1 MEAVINGDHG
11 NVFSVLGI
19 HKDKGSKEVFIR
31 AYQPHAVSIE
41 VLRYDDSPVG
51 FMTRLD
57 DRGFFQINLGAVEN
71 FPYRFRI
78 ENDMGHKYIKEDE
91 YRFPPVLGDI
101 DVYLLAEGNHLEMYK
116 KLGAH
121 PMEIN
126 GVKGVG
132 FAVWA
137 PNAKRVSVVGAFNN
151 WDGRA
156 HVMRK
161 HPTCGVWD
169 IFVPGIGEGEF
180 YKYEVKTPEDYILV
194 KSDPVGFYAEKRPNT
209 ASVVYD
215 INRYQWSDE
224 NWMKYREQANSF
236 DRPMSIYEVHLGSW
250 RRKENNEFMTYRELA
265 DTLVPYVTNMGFTHV
280 EFLPLCEHPLD
291 CSWGYQVV
299 GMFAPTSRFGT
310 PDDLR
315 YLIDKFHEAGIGV
328 IMDFVPVHFAA
339 NADALAKFDGT
350 YLYEYD
356 SDVGQSEWGTCN
368 FNYYRREVCSFLS
381 SAAGLLMDVYHCDGI
396 RMDAISRALYWQ
408 GDPNRG
414 VNQGAV
420 NFLRSLNHGLNERWP
435 TGIYMAEDST
445 NFLKVTAP
453 TRYEGVGFD
462 YKWDM
467 GWMHDT
473 LDYFATPFGER
484 PGCYGKL
491 LFSMHYFYNELY
503 LLALSHDEVVHGKK
517 TIIDKLWGS
526 YAEKCAQ
533 LRTLYFYMYT
543 HPGKKLN
550 FMGNELAHFREWD
563 EKRELDWNLLE
574 YPFHDAF
581 QKYFAALSR
590 IYASEPALYDGEY
603 NPDCFEW
610 VANESCAEGVYAWLR
625 KGRGQNLLCVMN
637 TQDHAHKKFP
647 LYLKFPC
654 SAELVLDTEAG
665 TWGGVHKA
673 HRKQSFHT
681 TDGGVFGRDYTL
693 TLDLPAMGSYLLRLT
708 PEAPNPDAAR
718 LSANRALAQ
727 KRKAAKAAKAA
738 AEVSDK

>member
-1 MEAVINGDHG
+1 MNYPVIPRAFFNGDC
-11 NVFSVLGI
+11 F
-19 HKDKGSKEVFIR
+19 D
-31 AYQPHAVSIE
+31 AY
-41 VLRYDDSPVG
+41 
-51 FMTRLD
+51 
-57 DRGFFQINLGAVEN
+57 
-71 FPYRFRI
+71 RI
-78 ENDMGHKYIKEDE
+78 
-91 YRFPPVLGDI
+91 
-101 DVYLLAEGNHLEMYK
+101 
-116 KLGAH
+116 LGAH
-121 PMEIN
+121 PCTDPN
-126 GVKGVG
+126 GAEGWR

-137 PNAKRVSVVGAFNN
+137 PGATAVEVCGGFDGWERGVPMEKADTGVWSAFIPGLAEGDLYKYRVHGA
-151 WDGRA
+151 DGST
-156 HVMRK
+156 VMR
-161 HPTCGVWD
+161 
-169 IFVPGIGEGEF
+169 
-180 YKYEVKTPEDYILV
+180 
-194 KSDPVGFYAEKRPNT
+194 SDPYAFATELRPGT
-209 ASVVYD
+209 ASKLTKLD
-215 INRYQWSDE
+215 FAFDDTAWMERRDKCRNRPL
-224 NWMKYREQANSF
+224 N
-236 DRPMSIYEVHLGSW
+236 IYELHAGSW
-250 RRKENNEFMTYRELA
+250 KHKPGATRPDGSDGWYNYEELARELIPW
-265 DTLVPYVTNMGFTHV
+265 LLEHHFTHV
-280 EFLPLCEHPLD
+280 ELLPLAEHPFD
-291 CSWGYQVV
+291 GSWGYQTTGYFSV
-299 GMFAPTSRFGT
+299 TSRYGT
-310 PDDLR
+310 PAQFAGFVNACHR
-315 YLIDKFHEAGIGV
+315 MGIGV

-381 SAAGLLMDVYHCDGI
+381 SAAGLWMDVYHCDGI

-581 QKYFAALSR
+581 QKYFANLCR
-590 IYASEPALYDGEY
+590 VYASEPALYDGEY

-693 TLDLPAMGSYLLRLT
+693 TLDLPAMGSYLLRLS